1 MNFEK
6 ANNISE
12 INKCILSSNIFEYDI
27 ESANACALKM
37 IMGDQIYLDLI
48 KRTKEDRVITVGN
61 MMRENPR
68 LYNQVENILL
78 NWRNEFIEINKI
90 GKENIIETTRDSV
103 LIKNTI
109 PHITKLPNREF
120 VNFRTKGEEYSS
132 YIYLT
137 PQLRLLY
144 DNLRK
149 KVKIKG
155 VKDEFVDDSKF
166 VKKILIPIF
175 QALEQSI
182 SVGYITSFIA
192 LKRCRENYL
201 LSSDINVYRELLN
214 KNLLTYNKFDSV
226 FESEHI
232 LPNEDE
238 NIDKSSNYI
247 NFIFPLLTLKN

>member
-1 MNFEK
+1 MNYDK
-6 ANNISE
+6 SNNISE
-12 INKCILSSNIFEYDI
+12 LNRCVLSSNIFEYDI
-27 ESANACALKM
+27 ETANACALKV

-48 KRTKEDRVITVGN
+48 KKTKEDRVITVGN

-68 LYNQVENILL
+68 LYNQVENILI

-90 GKENIIETTRDSV
+90 KRENIIETTRDSV
-103 LIKNTI
+103 LIKNSI
-109 PHITKLPNREF
+109 PNITKLPDKEF

-155 VKDEFVDDSKF
+155 VKDEFVNNSKF

-182 SVGYITSFIA
+182 SVGYTTSFLA

-201 LSSDINVYRELLN
+201 ISTDMDIYRELLN
-214 KNLLTYNKFDSV
+214 KNLLVYNKFDSI

-238 NIDKSSNYI
+238 NIDKSSNYVH
-247 NFIFPLLTLKN
+247 FVFPLLTLKN